1 MGGAEGESGEM
12 SNRREDTMV
21 VNSRLME
28 RTTGLLVLLPLLLL
42 VESSCSGS
50 PSQTTPVEY
59 TLKDGTKVTCVG
71 PPPDVIAKDVKAD
84 AVIQAA
90 KIGTLL
96 KGTGGVSL
104 DVERIKE
111 EVPPDV
117 STFEIIDDR
126 LCLQY
131 VNEVLSKDEY
141 HSFTEQIL
149 PAYKKSIPQKPVSDV
164 GAVAPTSLEK
174 TCEQST
180 VGLKKWPKEFL
191 PEWRSVLDSLHKERF
206 THDLRNLFE
215 VRGRLPADGRT
226 GKDLIR
232 EATFTLNCLQEN
244 GELRMEKLGTTSRYW
259 GEDFENQM
267 IIFRNP

>member
-1 MGGAEGESGEM
+1 VGVAEGESGEI
-12 SNRREDTMV
+12 SDRLEDARV

-28 RTTGLLVLLPLLLL
+28 RTTGLLLLLPLLLL

-50 PSQTTPVEY
+50 PSQRIPVEY
-59 TLKDGTKVTCVG
+59 TLKDGTKVTCLG
-71 PPPDVIAKDVKAD
+71 PPPDVIAKDVKVD

-104 DVERIKE
+104 DIERIRQ

-117 STFEIIDDR
+117 SSFEIIDDR

-131 VNEVLSKDEY
+131 VNGVLSKEEY

-149 PAYKKSIPQKPVSDV
+149 PAYKKSIPDKPFSDV
-164 GAVAPTSLEK
+164 GAVAPTSLAE

-180 VGLKKWPKEFL
+180 VGLKKRPKEFL
-191 PEWRSVLDSLHKERF
+191 PEWRSVLDHLHKERF
-206 THDLRNLFE
+206 TYDLRNLFE

-226 GKDLIR
+226 GKDLIH

-244 GELRMEKLGTTSRYW
+244 GELRMEMLGTTSRYW
-259 GEDFENQM
+259 GEDFENQK